1 MPAFAP
7 LVAGLSRLTVAGAG
21 GWFAYYLTQDIGAV
35 FAALALALV
44 VFGTVMGGALKLG
57 AWGTAPPERR
67 A

>member
-1 MPAFAP
+1 MSSSRP
-7 LVAGLSRLTVAGAG
+7 LHVLNAG
-21 GWFAYYLTQDIGAV
+21 
-35 FAALALALV
+35 ALALALV